1 LTGVAVSLDKLA
13 VGVSLSV
20 VEIAI
25 APVLVYLAVQGF
37 VATMLG
43 LMLGKRLGSRLAEAA
58 HVLAGAVFVFLGLLI
73 IVQTARIRDV
83 F

>member
-1 LTGVAVSLDKLA
+1 
-13 VGVSLSV
+13 

-37 VATMLG
+37 VATMLR
-43 LMLGKRLGSRLAEAA
+43 LMLGKRLGSRLGDAA
-58 HVLAGAVFVFLGLLI
+58 HALAGAVFVVLGLLI
-73 IVQTARIRDV
+73 IIQTGRNRGV

>member
-1 LTGVAVSLDKLA
+1 LSL
-13 VGVSLSV
+13 

-37 VATMLG
+37 IATWLG
-43 LMLGKRLGSRLAEAA
+43 LLLGKRIGSRLGDAA
-58 HVLAGAVFVFLGLLI
+58 HALSGAVFVVLGLLI
-73 IVQTARIRDV
+73 IMQTARNRNV